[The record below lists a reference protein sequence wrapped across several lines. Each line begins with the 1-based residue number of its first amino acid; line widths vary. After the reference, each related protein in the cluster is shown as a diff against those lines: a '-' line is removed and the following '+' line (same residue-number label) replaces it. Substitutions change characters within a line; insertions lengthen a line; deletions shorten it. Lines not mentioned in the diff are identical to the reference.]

1 MLDII
6 IGIASDIA
14 EIFVN
19 FWVEKVVR
27 RFSKKKKDA

>member
-1 MLDII
+1 MLDFI
-6 IGIASDIA
+6 IGLAANIA